1 MEEYSLG
8 LALFDYLPVLVA
20 ALGLYWLAQSLGPSS
35 RMPALL
41 GVALVATGG
50 LCKASW
56 KLIWVVSHQD
66 LTWMANMLF
75 ILMAPGMILLAAH
88 SFAATRRWNGL
99 DAPAQPNL
107 VALLLIA
114 AVMTAAAVSVIG
126 KPESRAWFFIMLAG
140 ASIANITIS
149 SLLIRQSW
157 RCGEKITALVFLLS
171 ISLILGLS
179 GLSRISAGSAPLQWL
194 AECLNL
200 LAHGSFALGIYRLR
214 PHIPNPT
221 SPV

>member
-1 MEEYSLG
+1 MEDYSLG

-20 ALGLYWLAQSLGPSS
+20 AFGLYGLALSLGASS

-41 GVALVATGG
+41 GVALVTTGG

-66 LTWMANMLF
+66 LAWLANMLF

-99 DAPAQPNL
+99 DTPAHPNL
-107 VALLLIA
+107 ISLLLIA
-114 AVMTAAAVSVIG
+114 TLMTVAAASTID
-126 KPESRAWFFIMLAG
+126 KPESRVWFFIMLAG
-140 ASIANITIS
+140 ASIANISIS

-157 RCGEKITALVFLLS
+157 RLGEKVTALVFLLS

-200 LAHGSFALGIYRLR
+200 FAHGSFAIAIYRLR